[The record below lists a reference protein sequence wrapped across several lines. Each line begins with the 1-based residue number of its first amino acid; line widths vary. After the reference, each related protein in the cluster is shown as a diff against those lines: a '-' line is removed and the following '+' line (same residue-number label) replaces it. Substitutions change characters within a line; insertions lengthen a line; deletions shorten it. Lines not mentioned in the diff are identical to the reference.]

1 MLIAYFDSGTSNSR
15 LYLLQDKKI
24 MAQSTRAVGSR
35 DSALAKDKNVLVGA
49 LYEMY
54 AQLLQEKHLNDR
66 DIEQIWMSGMITCPN
81 GLYEVEHL
89 STPVDS
95 KTLKAAVVCYKEPT
109 YFKREIHL
117 VPGLKTIAR
126 GKKATLTETAEVN
139 NVRGEEIEAVGLLAQ
154 YPALKND
161 RSVIVMPGSHTQ
173 VLTVK
178 DGVIDNIIS
187 NVTGELY
194 AAILKNSIIGASV
207 QGGESSGIDSEM
219 VVFGAKNVSKY
230 GFNRALYI
238 VRSMDLFSDS
248 TVKQRYSA
256 LEGVLNAGIMIA
268 LKNLLGDEKT
278 ALTVAGSQEQYEIFK
293 ALSVLYPNFTISKA
307 AAEKMPFSVSGVLEL
322 LK

>member
-15 LYLLQDKKI
+15 LYLLQGAKLVAK
-24 MAQSTRAVGSR
+24 SSRAVGSR

-49 LYEMY
+49 LYAMY
-54 AQLLQEKHLNDR
+54 TQLLQEKQLTDR
-66 DIEQIWMSGMITCPN
+66 DVAQIWMSGMITCPN

-89 STPVDS
+89 ATPVDS
-95 KTLKAAVVCYKEPT
+95 KTLKAAVVRYNDSA
-109 YFKREIHL
+109 YFKREICL

-126 GKKATLTETAEVN
+126 GKRATVTETAEVN

-154 YPALKND
+154 YPALKIG

-207 QGGESSGIDSEM
+207 QGGESARLEPEM

-256 LEGVLNAGIMIA
+256 LEGVLNVGIMTA
-268 LKNLLGDEKT
+268 LKNLLGDEPT

-293 ALSVLYPNFTISKA
+293 ALSVLYPNFTVSRA
-307 AAEKMPFSVSGVLEL
+307 AAETMPFSVSGVLEL
-322 LK
+322 LQ

>member
-15 LYLLQDKKI
+15 LYLLQGAKLV
-24 MAQSTRAVGSR
+24 AQSSRAVGSR

-49 LYEMY
+49 LYAMY
-54 AQLLQEKHLNDR
+54 TQLLQEKQLTDR
-66 DIEQIWMSGMITCPN
+66 DVAQIWMSGMITCPN

-89 STPVDS
+89 ATPVDS
-95 KTLKAAVVCYKEPT
+95 KTLKAAVVRYNDSA
-109 YFKREIHL
+109 YFKREICL

-126 GKKATLTETAEVN
+126 GKKATVTETAEVN

-154 YPALKND
+154 YPALKTG

-178 DGVIDNIIS
+178 NGVIDNIIS

-207 QGGESSGIDSEM
+207 QGGESAGLDPEM

-256 LEGVLNAGIMIA
+256 LEGVLNVGIMTA
-268 LKNLLGDEKT
+268 LKNLLGDEPT

-293 ALSVLYPNFTISKA
+293 ALSVLYPNFTVSRA
-307 AAEKMPFSVSGVLEL
+307 AAETMPFSVSGVLEL
-322 LK
+322 LQ